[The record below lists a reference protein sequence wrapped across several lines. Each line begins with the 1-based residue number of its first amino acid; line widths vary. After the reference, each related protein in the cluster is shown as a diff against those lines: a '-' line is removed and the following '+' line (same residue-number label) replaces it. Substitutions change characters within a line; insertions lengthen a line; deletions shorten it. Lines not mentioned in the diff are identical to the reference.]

1 MSLPE
6 SEDTEEAEEPEDSSW
21 GLDRDRASRWLYGEL
36 GSRLC
41 TGSPLHAVTLSF
53 ILILL
58 SAVGKQVQV
67 SD

>member
-6 SEDTEEAEEPEDSSW
+6 SEDTEEAEEPDDSSW
-21 GLDRDRASRWLYGEL
+21 ELDRDKVRRWLYGEL

-41 TGSPLHAVTLSF
+41 ICSPLHVGILSF

-58 SAVGKQVQV
+58 SGAGKQ
-67 SD
+67 SPG